1 MLQAR
6 TTPEDVAAVKASG
19 REVWLLDDGGDP
31 GATAADGI
39 LIDGVK
45 GNQLG
50 GTGERS
56 DWSRVA
62 VVEAAGKKAIL
73 AGGLS
78 AANIVAARATG
89 ADVLDVNS
97 SLETSPGVKSLD
109 RLAELLAQLGV
120 VIS

>member
-1 MLQAR
+1 M
-6 TTPEDVAAVKASG
+6 KASG
-19 REVWLLDDGGDP
+19 REAWLLDDGGDLD
-31 GATAADGI
+31 ATAADGI

-56 DWSRVA
+56 DWARVS
-62 VVEAAGKKAIL
+62 VVQAAGKKAIL

-78 AANIVAARATG
+78 AENIVDACATG

-109 RLAELLAQLGV
+109 RLAELLARLGV